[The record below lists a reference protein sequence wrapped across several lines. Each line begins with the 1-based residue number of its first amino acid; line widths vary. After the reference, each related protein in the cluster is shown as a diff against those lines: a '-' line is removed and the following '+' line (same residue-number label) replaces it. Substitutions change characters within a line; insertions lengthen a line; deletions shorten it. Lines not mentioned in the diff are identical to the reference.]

1 MGILGQL
8 GFIPDD
14 LYIDA
19 VEVVGIMEDILYPVI
34 RNSDAHIPEHIGR
47 RYTEYM
53 LEAPSFSELA
63 MALRGEMGRHILRQA
78 K

>member
-14 LYIDA
+14 LCIDA
-19 VEVVGIMEDILYPVI
+19 VEVVCDAGEMLYPVI

-47 RYTEYM
+47 RYTDYL
-53 LEAPSFSELA
+53 LENPSFSELA
-63 MALRGEMGRHILRQA
+63 MALRREGGRRIIPHEG
-78 K
+78 

>member
-14 LYIDA
+14 LFIDA
-19 VEVVGIMEDILYPVI
+19 VEVVGRMPDLLFPVI

-47 RYTEYM
+47 RYTDYM
-53 LEAPSFSELA
+53 LENPSFDELSK
-63 MALRGEMGRHILRQA
+63 ALKGEDGRFIIPLT
-78 K
+78 